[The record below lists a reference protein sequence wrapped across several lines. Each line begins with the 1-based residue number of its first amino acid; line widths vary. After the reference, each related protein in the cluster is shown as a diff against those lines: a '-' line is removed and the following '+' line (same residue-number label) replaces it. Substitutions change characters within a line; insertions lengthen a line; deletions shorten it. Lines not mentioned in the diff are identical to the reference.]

1 MGLFRKIFKSENDRN
16 IAKLEKIAAKV
27 EELSDKY
34 RVMTDEE
41 LKETTF
47 ILKNRL
53 RDGEKPIDILPDAYA
68 CVREAS
74 TRVIGKRHY
83 HVQILGGIALFQGR
97 IAEMKTG
104 EGKTLMETLPAYLV
118 ALEGKGCHIV
128 TVNEYLSARDA
139 DWMGKI
145 FKFLGLTVGIS
156 THDMNPAQKKVAYDC
171 DITYSTNNELGFDYL
186 RDNMVM
192 RPEDRVARG
201 YHFAIIDEVDS
212 ILIDEARTPLIISGK
227 GMKSSEE
234 YKKAARFAKTLK
246 ESDYEIEEKERA
258 IRLIESGIA
267 KAEKFYNIE
276 NLGDVQ
282 HIELNHYINNALKAQ
297 YIMHKD
303 NNYIIKD
310 GEIVIVDEFTG
321 RLMDGRKYSNGLH
334 QAIEAKEGLE
344 VRDEN
349 KTLATITFQNFFR
362 IYDKI
367 SGMTGTAKTEETEFN
382 KIYNLDVVQ
391 IPTNKP
397 VRRVDWTDVIYPT
410 EAAKINAIV
419 EEVKKVHAE
428 GRPILV
434 GTVTIEKSELISK
447 ELTKAKIKHNV
458 LNAKN
463 HAKESQIIAQAG
475 RLGQVTIAT
484 NMAGR
489 GTDIMLGGNPE
500 FLAKQK
506 MKELGYSDE
515 QIEFSTSYLPSDS
528 KDMEL
533 AREKYKKYYKEFE
546 QVTDDERGK
555 VISLGGLHI
564 IGTERHES
572 RRIDNQLRGRAGR
585 QGDPGSSVFYVSM
598 EDDLMRRFG
607 GEKMQGLVKF
617 FKFSDDTA
625 FTLKFLSKQI
635 EAAQRRIE
643 GFHFSARHTVLKFD
657 DVNNQQRK
665 EIYAE
670 RNRVIDGADVHD
682 EIIDMIRD
690 FAIDAVYDAIDGK
703 ESWEEW
709 DIDKINSNLN
719 NRVLPAEANF
729 VTADMIEG
737 LEAEELGTKVAD
749 KAVEVYEAKC
759 KVLKDINLDYQR
771 IEREILLR
779 VVDSLWRDHID
790 FMEIL
795 RGEIGLRAYGNHDP
809 IIEFKKES
817 GQAFERMV
825 LKMREETAMFLINFR
840 IQIEKKVPVNFTV
853 KKPTEEQL
861 KQLHEMA
868 LARKKQID
876 EAKKKEKDQASSA
889 EAKPEKAPETPANAE
904 ANAELD
910 KLMKAP
916 SNIEMVTNST
926 EKTEAKKKG
935 KLVGR
940 NDACPCGSGKKYK
953 NCCGKD
959 TK

>member
-1 MGLFRKIFKSENDRN
+1 MGFFGKIFKSDNTRN
-16 IAKLEKIAAKV
+16 VEKLEKIAVKV
-27 EELSDKY
+27 EALADKY
-34 RVMTDEE
+34 TAMSDDE
-41 LKETTF
+41 LKGTTQ
-47 ILKNRL
+47 ILKDRL
-53 RDGEKPIDILPDAYA
+53 AKGEKCIDILPDAYA

-74 TRVIGKRHY
+74 WRVIGKKHY

-118 ALEGKGCHIV
+118 ALEGKGVHIV
-128 TVNEYLSARDA
+128 TVNEYLSGRDSE
-139 DWMGKI
+139 WMGKI

-156 THDMNPAQKKVAYDC
+156 NHDMTPEQKKAAYDC

-192 RPEDRVARG
+192 RAEDRVARG

-227 GMKSSEE
+227 GTKSGDD
-234 YKKAARFAKTLK
+234 YKKAAKFAKTLK
-246 ESDYEIEEKERA
+246 NTDYEIDEKEKA
-258 IRLIESGIA
+258 VRLNEKGIA
-267 KAEKFYNIE
+267 KAEKAFGVD
-276 NLGDVQ
+276 NLSDIQ
-282 HIELNHYINNALKAQ
+282 NIELNHYINNALKAQ
-297 YIMHKD
+297 FIMMKD
-303 NNYIIKD
+303 QNYIVKD
-310 GEIVIVDEFTG
+310 GEVLIVDEFTG
-321 RLMDGRKYSNGLH
+321 RIMEGRKYSNGLH

-362 IYDKI
+362 VYEKI

-397 VRRVDWTDVIYPT
+397 VRRIDWPDVIYPT
-410 EAAKINAIV
+410 EKAKINAIV

-434 GTVTIEKSELISK
+434 GTITIEKSELISK

-463 HAKESQIIAQAG
+463 HLKESAIIAQAG

-506 MKELGYSDE
+506 MEELNFSQE
-515 QIEFSTSYLPSDS
+515 QIDFCTSYLPSDN
-528 KDMEL
+528 KEL
-533 AREKYKKYYKEFE
+533 ERARQKYQKYYAEAE
-546 QVTDDERGK
+546 QVTEDEKQK
-555 VISLGGLHI
+555 VKELGGLHI
-564 IGTERHES
+564 VGTERHES

-598 EDDLMRRFG
+598 EDDLMRVFG
-607 GEKMQGLVKF
+607 GEKLQGVIRLF
-617 FKFSDDTA
+617 RMPEDTSFS
-625 FTLKFLSKQI
+625 LGILSKQI
-635 EAAQRRIE
+635 ENAQRKIE

-665 EIYAE
+665 EIYKE
-670 RNRVIDGADVHD
+670 RNRVLDGADVH
-682 EIIDMIRD
+682 EEVLDMINE
-690 FAIDAVYDAIDGK
+690 FATNTVYDGIEEDK
-703 ESWEEW
+703 TFDEW
-709 DIDKINSNLN
+709 DIAKINSLLN
-719 NRVLPAEANF
+719 NRVFPADYNY
-729 VTADMIEG
+729 VTEEMVEG
-737 LEAEELGTKVAD
+737 LEPEELADKVAE
-749 KAVEVYEAKC
+749 KAMDMYEAKC
-759 KVLKDINLDYQR
+759 SALKELRLDPQR

-809 IIEFKKES
+809 IIAYKEES
-817 GQAFERMV
+817 SVAYE
-825 LKMREETAMFLINFR
+825 KMIDKVREETAMFLLNFKV
-840 IQIEKKVPVNFTV
+840 QIERRVPLNVDVANLTPEQ
-853 KKPTEEQL
+853 KEDLKRKLEAKMKEEI
-861 KQLHEMA
+861 A
-868 LARKKQID
+868 ARKNAASKAAED
-876 EAKKKEKDQASSA
+876 LLKEQ
-889 EAKPEKAPETPANAE
+889 PAV
-904 ANAELD
+904 
-910 KLMKAP
+910 
-916 SNIEMVTNST
+916 EMITNKT
-926 EKTEAKKKG
+926 EKTEAKKQG
-935 KLVGR
+935 KLVNR
-940 NDACPCGSGKKYK
+940 NDVCPCGSGKKYK
-953 NCCGKD
+953 SCCGK
-959 TK
+959 K

>member
-1 MGLFRKIFKSENDRN
+1 MGFWGKIFKSDNTRN
-16 IAKLEKIAAKV
+16 VEKLEKIASKV
-27 EELSDKY
+27 EALSDKY
-34 RVMTDEE
+34 KAMSDDE
-41 LKETTF
+41 LKGTTQ
-47 ILKNRL
+47 ILKDRL
-53 RDGEKPIDILPDAYA
+53 ANGEKSIDILPDAYA

-74 TRVIGKRHY
+74 ERVIGKRHY

-104 EGKTLMETLPAYLV
+104 EGKTLVETLPAYLV
-118 ALEGKGCHIV
+118 ALEGKGVHIV
-128 TVNEYLSARDA
+128 TVNEYLSGRDSE
-139 DWMGKI
+139 WMGKI

-156 THDMNPAQKKVAYDC
+156 NHDMTPEQKKAAYDC

-192 RPEDRVARG
+192 RAEDRVARG

-212 ILIDEARTPLIISGK
+212 ILIDEARTPLIISGR
-227 GMKSSEE
+227 GTKSGDE

-246 ESDYEIEEKERA
+246 ETDYEIDEEQKA
-258 IRLIESGIA
+258 IRLIEKGIT
-267 KAEKFYNIE
+267 KAEKFFNVE
-276 NLGDVQ
+276 NLSDIMN
-282 HIELNHYINNALKAQ
+282 IELNHYINNSLKAQ
-297 YIMHKD
+297 FIMKKD
-303 NNYIIKD
+303 QNYIVKD
-310 GEIVIVDEFTG
+310 GEVLIVDEFTG
-321 RLMDGRKYSNGLH
+321 RIMEGRKYSNGLH

-362 IYDKI
+362 VYDKI

-397 VRRVDWTDVIYPT
+397 VRRIDWPDVIFPT
-410 EAAKINAIV
+410 EKSKINAIV

-434 GTVTIEKSELISK
+434 GTITIDKSELISK
-447 ELTKAKIKHNV
+447 ELTKAKIRHNV

-463 HAKESQIIAQAG
+463 HQKESAIIAQAG

-506 MKELGYSDE
+506 MADLNFTQE
-515 QIEFSTSYLPSDS
+515 QIDFCTSYLPSDNQ
-528 KDMEL
+528 DLER
-533 AREKYKKYYKEFE
+533 ARKKYQQYYAEAS
-546 QVTDDERGK
+546 QVTEDEKQK
-555 VISLGGLHI
+555 VLELGGLHI

-598 EDDLMRRFG
+598 EDDLMRIFG
-607 GEKMQGLVKF
+607 GEKFQKIVSF
-617 FKFSDDTA
+617 FKMDNESFS
-625 FTLKFLSKQI
+625 LGMLSKGI
-635 EAAQRRIE
+635 ENAQRKIE
-643 GFHFSARHTVLKFD
+643 GAHFAARHNVLKFD

-665 EIYAE
+665 EIYKE
-670 RNRVIDGADVHD
+670 RNRVLDGADIHD
-682 EIIDMIRD
+682 EVVDMIRE
-690 FAIDAVYDAIDGK
+690 FAADTTYEGIDTDKTFD
-703 ESWEEW
+703 EW
-709 DIDKINSNLN
+709 DIAKINSLLN
-719 NRVLPAEANF
+719 NRVFPAEYNF
-729 VTADMIEG
+729 VTEELVEG
-737 LEAEELGTKVAD
+737 LEPEELADKVAD
-749 KAVEVYEAKC
+749 KAVDMYEAKC
-759 KVLKDINLDYQR
+759 NALKELKLDPQR

-809 IIEFKKES
+809 IIAYKEES
-817 GQAFERMV
+817 SIAYE
-825 LKMREETAMFLINFR
+825 KMINKVREETAMFLLNFK
-840 IQIEKKVPVNFTV
+840 IQIERRVPLNVDMKNLSPEQ
-853 KKPTEEQL
+853 KEQL
-861 KQLHEMA
+861 K
-868 LARKKQID
+868 KKLEERVKADLQKAKQA
-876 EAKKKEKDQASSA
+876 EKAKKSA
-889 EAKPEKAPETPANAE
+889 EDLLKDPTAV
-904 ANAELD
+904 D
-910 KLMKAP
+910 
-916 SNIEMVTNST
+916 MVTNRT
-926 EKTEAKKKG
+926 ETTQAKTKG

-940 NDACPCGSGKKYK
+940 NDICPCGSGKKYK
-953 NCCGKD
+953 NCCGKEE
-959 TK
+959 K

>member
-1 MGLFRKIFKSENDRN
+1 MGFWRKIFKSDNDRQV
-16 IAKLEKIAAKV
+16 AKLEKIANLV

-34 RVMTDEE
+34 RDMTDEE
-41 LKETTF
+41 LKGTTQV
-47 ILKNRL
+47 LKDRL
-53 RDGEKPIDILPDAYA
+53 ANGEKTIDILPDAFA

-74 TRVIGKRHY
+74 SRVMGKRHY

-104 EGKTLMETLPAYLV
+104 EGKTLVETLPAYLV
-118 ALEGKGCHIV
+118 ALEGKGVHIV

-139 DWMGKI
+139 EWMGKI

-156 THDMNPAQKKVAYDC
+156 RHDMTPQQKREAYEC

-192 RPEDRVARG
+192 RAEDRVARG

-212 ILIDEARTPLIISGK
+212 ILIDEARTPLIISGR
-227 GMKSSEE
+227 GMKSSDD
-234 YKKAARFAKTLK
+234 YKKASKFAKSLN
-246 ESDYEIEEKERA
+246 ESDYEIDEKEKA
-258 IRLIESGIA
+258 IRLNESGIA
-267 KAEKFYNIE
+267 KAEKFYGIE
-276 NLGDVQ
+276 NLSDIVN
-282 HIELNHYINNALKAQ
+282 IELNHYINNALKAQ
-297 YIMHKD
+297 YIMLKD
-303 NNYIIKD
+303 NNYIVKD
-310 GEIVIVDEFTG
+310 DEVVIVDEFTG
-321 RLMDGRKYSNGLH
+321 RLMEGRKYSNGLH

-344 VRDEN
+344 VKDEN

-362 IYDKI
+362 VYNKI

-397 VRRVDWTDVIYPT
+397 VQRVDWTDIVYPT
-410 EAAKINAIV
+410 EKAKMSAIV
-419 EEVKKVHAE
+419 EEVKKIHEE

-434 GTVTIEKSELISK
+434 GTITIEKSEEISK
-447 ELTKAKIKHNV
+447 ELSKAKIKHNV

-463 HAKESQIIAQAG
+463 HEKESLIIAQAG

-506 MKELGYSDE
+506 MSELGYTAE
-515 QIEFSTSYLPSDS
+515 QIDFCTSYLTSDN
-528 KDMEL
+528 KDLEK
-533 AREKYKKYYKEFE
+533 AREKYKKYLKEFE
-546 QVTDDERGK
+546 QVTEDEKNK

-598 EDDLMRRFG
+598 EDELMRRFG
-607 GEKMQGLVKF
+607 AGEKLQGVVKF
-617 FKFSDDTA
+617 FKLSDDTS
-625 FTLKFLSKQI
+625 FSLGFLAKQI

-643 GFHFSARHTVLKFD
+643 GFNFSARHTVLKFD
-657 DVNNQQRK
+657 DVKNQQRK
-665 EIYAE
+665 EIYNE
-670 RNRVIDGADVHD
+670 RNRVIDGADVH
-682 EIIDMIRD
+682 EEVLDMIKD
-690 FAIDAVYDAIDGK
+690 FATNSVYDGIDDN
-703 ESWEEW
+703 SNWENW
-709 DIDKINSNLN
+709 NVDKINSTLN
-719 NRVLPAEANF
+719 NRVLPADFNF

-737 LEAEELGTKVAD
+737 LEPEELAQKVSE
-749 KAVEVYEAKC
+749 KTIEIYESKC
-759 KVLKDINLDYQR
+759 KALAELNINHQR

-790 FMEIL
+790 YMEIL

-809 IIEFKKES
+809 IVAFKEEASNAYEKMID
-817 GQAFERMV
+817 R
-825 LKMREETAMFLINFR
+825 MREETAMFLLNFKV
-840 IQIEKKVPVNFTV
+840 QIERKVPVNVTQ
-853 KKPTEEQL
+853 KKLTQEDME
-861 KQLHEMA
+861 KI
-868 LARKKQID
+868 RKI
-876 EAKKKEKDQASSA
+876 A
-889 EAKPEKAPETPANAE
+889 EAKMKEQKEKGNEKSVQEDLKNKNIKTDEN
-904 ANAELD
+904 LD
-910 KLMKAP
+910 KLMKAKT
-916 SNIEMVTNST
+916 SIDMVTNKT
-926 EKTEAKKKG
+926 EKTQAKTQG

-940 NDACPCGSGKKYK
+940 NDPCPCSNKKKYK
-953 NCCGKD
+953 QCCGK
-959 TK
+959 

>member
-1 MGLFRKIFKSENDRN
+1 MGFWGKIFKSDNTRN
-16 IAKLEKIAAKV
+16 ILKLEKIAAKV
-27 EELSDKY
+27 EALEEKY
-34 RVMTDEE
+34 KAMSDEE
-41 LKETTF
+41 LKGTTQV
-47 ILKNRL
+47 LKDRL
-53 RDGEKPIDILPDAYA
+53 ANGEKCVDILPDAYA

-74 TRVIGKRHY
+74 WRVIGKRHY

-104 EGKTLMETLPAYLV
+104 EGKTLVETLPAYLV
-118 ALEGKGCHIV
+118 ALEGKGVHIV
-128 TVNEYLSARDA
+128 TVNEYLSGRDSE
-139 DWMGKI
+139 WMGKI

-156 THDMNPAQKKVAYDC
+156 NHDMTPEQKKAAYAC

-192 RPEDRVARG
+192 RAEDRVARG

-227 GMKSSEE
+227 GTKSGDD
-234 YKKAARFAKTLK
+234 YKKAAKFAKTLK
-246 ESDYEIEEKERA
+246 TTDYEIDEKEKA
-258 IRLIESGIA
+258 VRLNEKGIE
-267 KAEKFYNIE
+267 KAEKAFGVE
-276 NLGDVQ
+276 NLSDIQ
-282 HIELNHYINNALKAQ
+282 NIELNHYINNALKAQ
-297 YIMHKD
+297 FIMMKD
-303 NNYIIKD
+303 QNYIVKD
-310 GEIVIVDEFTG
+310 GEVLIVDEFTG
-321 RLMDGRKYSNGLH
+321 RIMEGRKYSNGLH

-362 IYDKI
+362 VYEKI

-397 VRRVDWTDVIYPT
+397 VRRIDWPDVIYPT
-410 EAAKINAIV
+410 ERAKINAIV

-434 GTVTIEKSELISK
+434 GTITIEKSELISK

-463 HAKESQIIAQAG
+463 HLKESAIIAQAG

-506 MKELGYSDE
+506 MEELNFSQE
-515 QIEFSTSYLPSDS
+515 QIDFCTSYLPSDN
-528 KDMEL
+528 KEL
-533 AREKYKKYYKEFE
+533 ERARQKYQKYYAEAA
-546 QVTDDERGK
+546 QVTEDEKQK
-555 VISLGGLHI
+555 VIELGGLHI

-585 QGDPGSSVFYVSM
+585 QGDQGSSVFFVSM
-598 EDDLMRRFG
+598 EDDLMRVFG
-607 GEKMQGLVKF
+607 GDKLQGVIRLF
-617 FKFSDDTA
+617 RMPEDTSFS
-625 FTLKFLSKQI
+625 LGILSKQI
-635 EAAQRRIE
+635 ENAQRKIE

-665 EIYAE
+665 EIYKE
-670 RNRVIDGADVHD
+670 RNRVLDGADVH
-682 EIIDMIRD
+682 EEVLDMINE
-690 FAIDAVYDAIDGK
+690 FATNAVYDGIEEDK
-703 ESWEEW
+703 TFDEW
-709 DIDKINSNLN
+709 DIAKINGLLN
-719 NRVLPAEANF
+719 NRVFPADYNY
-729 VTADMIEG
+729 VTEEMVEG
-737 LEAEELGTKVAD
+737 LEPEELAEKVAE
-749 KAVEVYEAKC
+749 KAMDMYEAKC
-759 KVLKDINLDYQR
+759 GALKELRLDPQR

-809 IIEFKKES
+809 IIAYKEES
-817 GQAFERMV
+817 SIAYE
-825 LKMREETAMFLINFR
+825 KMIDKVREETAMFLLNFKV
-840 IQIEKKVPVNFTV
+840 QIERRVPLNVDMANLTAEQKEELKK
-853 KKPTEEQL
+853 KL
-861 KQLHEMA
+861 
-868 LARKKQID
+868 
-876 EAKKKEKDQASSA
+876 EAKVREEIAANKANAAKSA
-889 EAKPEKAPETPANAE
+889 ESLLKEQPAV
-904 ANAELD
+904 
-910 KLMKAP
+910 
-916 SNIEMVTNST
+916 EMITNKT
-926 EKTEAKKKG
+926 EKTEAKTQG

-940 NDACPCGSGKKYK
+940 NDVCPCGSGKKYK
-953 NCCGKD
+953 SCCGK
-959 TK
+959 K

>member
-1 MGLFRKIFKSENDRN
+1 MGLWGKIFKSDNTRN
-16 IAKLEKIAAKV
+16 VEKLEKIACKV
-27 EELSDKY
+27 EALADKY
-34 RVMTDEE
+34 KAMTDDE
-41 LKETTF
+41 LKGTTQV
-47 ILKNRL
+47 LKDRL
-53 RDGEKPIDILPDAYA
+53 ANGEKCIDILPDAYA

-74 TRVIGKRHY
+74 DRVIGKRHY

-118 ALEGKGCHIV
+118 ALEGKGVHIV
-128 TVNEYLSARDA
+128 TVNEYLSGRDSE
-139 DWMGKI
+139 WMGKI

-156 THDMNPAQKKVAYDC
+156 NHDMTPEQKKAAYNC

-192 RPEDRVARG
+192 RAEDRVARG
-201 YHFAIIDEVDS
+201 YHFAIVDEVDS

-227 GMKSSEE
+227 GTKSSDD
-234 YKKAARFAKTLK
+234 YKKAAKFAKTLK
-246 ESDYEIEEKERA
+246 ETDYEIDEKEKA
-258 IRLIESGIA
+258 VRLNEKGIA
-267 KAEKFYNIE
+267 KAEKAFNVE
-276 NLGDVQ
+276 NLSDI
-282 HIELNHYINNALKAQ
+282 HNIELNHYINNALKAQ
-297 YIMHKD
+297 FIMMKD
-303 NNYIIKD
+303 QNYIVKD
-310 GEIVIVDEFTG
+310 GEVLIVDEFTG
-321 RLMDGRKYSNGLH
+321 RIMEGRKYSNGLH

-362 IYDKI
+362 VYDKI

-397 VRRVDWTDVIYPT
+397 VRRIDWPDVIYPT
-410 EAAKINAIV
+410 EKAKINAIV

-463 HAKESQIIAQAG
+463 HQKESAIIAQAG

-506 MKELGYSDE
+506 MVDLNFSQE
-515 QIEFSTSYLPSDS
+515 QIDFCTSYLPSDN
-528 KDMEL
+528 KEL
-533 AREKYKKYYKEFE
+533 ERARQKYQKYYEE
-546 QVTDDERGK
+546 ASQVTEDEKQK
-555 VISLGGLHI
+555 VIELGGLHI
-564 IGTERHES
+564 VGTERHES

-585 QGDPGSSVFYVSM
+585 QGDPGSSVFFVSM
-598 EDDLMRRFG
+598 EDDLMRIFG
-607 GEKMQGLVKF
+607 GDKLQGIVRF
-617 FKFSDDTA
+617 FKMGDDTA
-625 FTLKFLSKQI
+625 FSLGLLSKQI
-635 EAAQRRIE
+635 ENAQRKIE

-665 EIYAE
+665 EIYKE
-670 RNRVIDGADVHD
+670 RNRVLDGADVHD
-682 EIIDMIRD
+682 EVLDMISE
-690 FAIDAVYDAIDGK
+690 FAANSVYDGLDEEK
-703 ESWEEW
+703 TFDEW
-709 DIDKINSNLN
+709 DIEKINSMLN
-719 NRVLPAEANF
+719 NRVFPADYNY
-729 VTADMIEG
+729 VTEELVEG
-737 LEAEELGTKVAD
+737 LEPEELADKVAE
-749 KAVEVYEAKC
+749 KAVDMYEAKC
-759 KVLKDINLDYQR
+759 KALTELKLEPQR

-809 IIEFKKES
+809 IIAYKEES
-817 GQAFERMV
+817 SNAYE
-825 LKMREETAMFLINFR
+825 KMIDKVREETAMFLLNFKV
-840 IQIEKKVPVNFTV
+840 QIERRVPLNVDMKNLTPEQ
-853 KKPTEEQL
+853 KEQL
-861 KQLHEMA
+861 
-868 LARKKQID
+868 RKKL
-876 EAKKKEKDQASSA
+876 EEKMRADIA
-889 EAKPEKAPETPANAE
+889 EAKRAANAKKS
-904 ANAELD
+904 AEQLL
-910 KLMKAP
+910 KEP
-916 SNIEMVTNST
+916 TSVEMITNKT
-926 EKTEAKKKG
+926 EKTEAKTQG

-940 NDACPCGSGKKYK
+940 NETCPCGSGK
-953 NCCGKD
+953 N
-959 TK
+959 TKTVVVQINNLFAYIR

>member
-1 MGLFRKIFKSENDRN
+1 MGFWGKIFKSDNTRN
-16 IAKLEKIAAKV
+16 ILKLEKVAAKV
-27 EELSDKY
+27 EALEEKY
-34 RVMTDEE
+34 KAMSDEE
-41 LKETTF
+41 LKGTTQV
-47 ILKNRL
+47 LKDRL
-53 RDGEKPIDILPDAYA
+53 ANGEKCVDILPDAYA

-74 TRVIGKRHY
+74 WRVIGKRHY

-104 EGKTLMETLPAYLV
+104 EGKTLVETLPAYLV
-118 ALEGKGCHIV
+118 ALEGKGVHIV
-128 TVNEYLSARDA
+128 TVNEYLSGRDSE
-139 DWMGKI
+139 WMGKI

-156 THDMNPAQKKVAYDC
+156 NHDMTPEQKKAAYAC

-192 RPEDRVARG
+192 RAEDRVARG

-227 GMKSSEE
+227 GTKSGDD
-234 YKKAARFAKTLK
+234 YKKAAKFAKSLK
-246 ESDYEIEEKERA
+246 TTDYEIDEKEKA
-258 IRLIESGIA
+258 VRLNEKGIE
-267 KAEKFYNIE
+267 KAEKAFGVE
-276 NLGDVQ
+276 NLSDIQ
-282 HIELNHYINNALKAQ
+282 NIELNHYINNALKAQ
-297 YIMHKD
+297 FIMMKD
-303 NNYIIKD
+303 QNYIVKD
-310 GEIVIVDEFTG
+310 GEVLIVDEFTG
-321 RLMDGRKYSNGLH
+321 RIMEGRKYSNGLH

-362 IYDKI
+362 VYEKI

-397 VRRVDWTDVIYPT
+397 VRRIDWPDVIYPT
-410 EAAKINAIV
+410 ERAKINAIV

-434 GTVTIEKSELISK
+434 GTITIEKSELISK

-463 HAKESQIIAQAG
+463 HLKESAIIAQAG

-506 MKELGYSDE
+506 MEELNFSQE
-515 QIEFSTSYLPSDS
+515 QIDFCTSYLPSDN
-528 KDMEL
+528 KEL
-533 AREKYKKYYKEFE
+533 ERARQKYQKYYAEAA
-546 QVTDDERGK
+546 QVTEDEKQK
-555 VISLGGLHI
+555 VIELGGLHI

-585 QGDPGSSVFYVSM
+585 QGDQGSSVFFVSM
-598 EDDLMRRFG
+598 EDDLMRVFG
-607 GEKMQGLVKF
+607 GDKLQGVIRLF
-617 FKFSDDTA
+617 RMPEDTSFS
-625 FTLKFLSKQI
+625 LGILSKQI
-635 EAAQRRIE
+635 ENAQRKIE

-665 EIYAE
+665 EIYKE
-670 RNRVIDGADVHD
+670 RNRVLDGADVH
-682 EIIDMIRD
+682 EEVLDMINE
-690 FAIDAVYDAIDGK
+690 FATNAVYDGIEEDK
-703 ESWEEW
+703 TFDEW
-709 DIDKINSNLN
+709 DIAKINGLLN
-719 NRVLPAEANF
+719 NRVFPADYNY
-729 VTADMIEG
+729 VTEEMVEG
-737 LEAEELGTKVAD
+737 LEPEELAEKVAE
-749 KAVEVYEAKC
+749 KAMDMYEAKC
-759 KVLKDINLDYQR
+759 GALKELRLDPQR

-809 IIEFKKES
+809 IIAYKEES
-817 GQAFERMV
+817 SIAYE
-825 LKMREETAMFLINFR
+825 KMIDKVREETAMFLLNFKV
-840 IQIEKKVPVNFTV
+840 QIERRVPLNVDMANLTAEQKEELKK
-853 KKPTEEQL
+853 KL
-861 KQLHEMA
+861 
-868 LARKKQID
+868 
-876 EAKKKEKDQASSA
+876 EAKVREEIAANKAKAAKSA
-889 EAKPEKAPETPANAE
+889 ESLLKEQPAV
-904 ANAELD
+904 
-910 KLMKAP
+910 
-916 SNIEMVTNST
+916 EMITNKT
-926 EKTEAKKKG
+926 EKTEAKTQG

-940 NDACPCGSGKKYK
+940 NDICPCGSGKKYK
-953 NCCGKD
+953 SCCGK
-959 TK
+959 K